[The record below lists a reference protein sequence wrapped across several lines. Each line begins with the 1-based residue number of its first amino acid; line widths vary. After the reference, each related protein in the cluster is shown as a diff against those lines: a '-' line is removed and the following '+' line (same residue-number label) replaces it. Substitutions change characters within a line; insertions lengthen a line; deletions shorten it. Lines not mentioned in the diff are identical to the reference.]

1 MLDDSAKKRSSNL
14 IVESLLEEINSF
26 EFKAAGTGKCNRRPN
41 IHIQDYDYSKG
52 RDCTVWLHLQATA
65 DGTWTVSFFGEQAR

>member
-14 IVESLLEEINSF
+14 TVESLLEEINSF

-52 RDCTVWLHLQATA
+52 RDCTV
-65 DGTWTVSFFGEQAR
+65 